1 MPPAA
6 VLNPQTKRPVGK
18 KRVYDVF
25 RKLCYDEDPV
35 KPWKHQK
42 RLTASE
48 PPAKHKVPPSTGRI

>member
-35 KPWKHQK
+35 KKLGEAVLYARFDRAALRW
-42 RLTASE
+42 
-48 PPAKHKVPPSTGRI
+48 G